1 VNLGPRVALAFAII
15 YVVWG
20 STYLAIAYAIESIPP
35 LLMMGLRSV
44 AAGGLLYGWA
54 RLRGAAA
61 PAGRAWRAAAIAG
74 AFLFL
79 GSHGLLAWA
88 EQRVPTGLAALIV
101 TTGTFWMILVEWA
114 WPGGRRPAM
123 GAVAGAL
130 LGMSGVALLVGGGGA
145 VDVVGAVAL
154 TVAALLWSIGSLYGR
169 SAPLP
174 KSPAQA
180 TGMQLLAGGALLIAA
195 AGATGELGRFDPGAV
210 DARAVLALLYLIV
223 FGSVVAFTAYV
234 WLMRKTDA
242 VKVSTHN
249 FVNPVVAVLL
259 GVVVAD
265 ETLTP
270 RMLVA
275 GGIILVAVMLI
286 QGLRLRHRRAPG
298 RAVRSR
304 TRPAKRRVPTAPRPK
319 AVETPHAARVAAKV
333 SLR

>member
-1 VNLGPRVALAFAII
+1 VLAFAII

-44 AAGGLLYGWA
+44 VAGGLLYGWA
-54 RLRGAAA
+54 RMRGAAA
-61 PAGRAWRAAAIAG
+61 PEGRAWRAAAIAG

-114 WPGGRRPAM
+114 WPGGRRPVA
-123 GAVAGAL
+123 GAVAGAI

-145 VDVVGAVAL
+145 VDVLGAVAL
-154 TVAALLWSIGSLYGR
+154 TVASLLWSIGSFYGR

-180 TGMQLLAGGALLIAA
+180 TGMQLLAGGALLIGASA
-195 AGATGELGRFDPGAV
+195 ATGEIRGFDPAAV
-210 DARAVLALLYLIV
+210 DARAVLSLLYLIV
-223 FGSVVAFTAYV
+223 FGSVVAFTAYI
-234 WLMRKTDA
+234 WLMRTTDA

-249 FVNPVVAVLL
+249 FVNPIVAVLL
-259 GVVVAD
+259 GVLVAG

-275 GGIILVAVMLI
+275 GGIIVVAVMLI
-286 QGLRLRHRRAPG
+286 QGLRLRQRAGGGQAGPASAAQPEQ
-298 RAVRSR
+298 AVRR
-304 TRPAKRRVPTAPRPK
+304 GAREAVRRPGVSPPRRLRPQ
-319 AVETPHAARVAAKV
+319 AR
-333 SLR
+333 